1 MRISDWSSDVCSSDL
16 TIPDALRNGIVLM
29 DRRFAIEARY
39 ATCRKDAS
47 GHQLW
52 IMEIDGHLR
61 TIDQTGCGASSAPI
75 PERNVVIVID
85 LYAAPGADLREAG
98 GKAGPHQADMAR
110 KCGIDMLLNKLW
122 YRHLCSLSCT
132 SMLRRVSIAW
142 LSHVSK
148 RCEMPRQAI
157 GRAHG

>member
-16 TIPDALRNGIVLM
+16 
-29 DRRFAIEARY
+29 
-39 ATCRKDAS
+39 
-47 GHQLW
+47 
-52 IMEIDGHLR
+52 GHLR

-148 RCEMPRQAI
+148 RCEMPRQAQPCRCI
-157 GRAHG
+157 SGLEFGIHAQAVHRQRVVDGKSVSVRCSSGGRRTNKKKK

>member
-1 MRISDWSSDVCSSDL
+1 
-16 TIPDALRNGIVLM
+16 M

-85 LYAAPGADLREAG
+85 LYAAPGADLREAV
-98 GKAGPHQADMAR
+98 GKAGSHQTDMAR

-122 YRHLCSLSCT
+122 YRHLCSLSCP
-132 SMLRRVSIAW
+132 
-142 LSHVSK
+142 SK
-148 RCEMPRQAI
+148 F
-157 GRAHG
+157 GRASCRERVCPCRSRWSPNHYNNTTPPHRRSLTYATHVIFTKTQKP